1 MNTNRHNAPHIQ
13 DQTSWLDKLSKL
25 LSLTSANVQ
34 LAKDY
39 LLNDEAGDELLQQA
53 QLQILPQLSWPEREP
68 ISTLFAALTAG
79 DRERACRTVRYLW
92 AVGQSSAE
100 NALRCLYK
108 VAFTRGK
115 GNSDEIADRRV
126 VWDELLGLP
135 AAAALEGQAVV
146 YHLSLIHI

>member
-92 AVGQSSAE
+92 AVVKA
-100 NALRCLYK
+100 APRTPC
-108 VAFTRGK
+108 AACTR
-115 GNSDEIADRRV
+115 
-126 VWDELLGLP
+126 W
-135 AAAALEGQAVV
+135 
-146 YHLSLIHI
+146 LSPGARGTPTR

>member
-1 MNTNRHNAPHIQ
+1 
-13 DQTSWLDKLSKL
+13 
-25 LSLTSANVQ
+25 
-34 LAKDY
+34 
-39 LLNDEAGDELLQQA
+39 
-53 QLQILPQLSWPEREP
+53 
-68 ISTLFAALTAG
+68 
-79 DRERACRTVRYLW
+79 RYLW

-146 YHLSLIHI
+146 YHYIGNKRVASWLQELAQTQPDVLVQAQTLCPAGETMMPAFLAGILLQNARTGQDPRPGLLARV